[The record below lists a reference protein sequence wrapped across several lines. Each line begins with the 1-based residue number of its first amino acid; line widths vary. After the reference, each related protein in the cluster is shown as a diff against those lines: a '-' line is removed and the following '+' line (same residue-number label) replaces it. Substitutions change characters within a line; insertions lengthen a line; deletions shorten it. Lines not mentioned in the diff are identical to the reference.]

1 MTKHQATVLC
11 PGRASGDVLV
21 LSEPLSFWGGLD
33 PRTGEIIDRWHKQSG
48 IILSKTVLVMRSGRG
63 SSSGSTVLAESIRLG
78 TGPAAILLAEPDPI
92 VTVGA
97 LVADELYG
105 LSCPAL
111 VLAEEAFRACELAQF
126 VEIWADSSPGSVEIR
141 SL

>member
-1 MTKHQATVLC
+1 MRLHATVLC
-11 PGRASGDVLV
+11 PGRASGKVLV

-33 PRTGEIIDRWHKQSG
+33 PRSGEIIDRWHKQSG
-48 IILSKTVLVMRSGRG
+48 TMLSRTILVMRSGRG

-78 TGPAAILLAEPDPI
+78 TAPAAILLAEPDPI
-92 VTVGA
+92 ITVGA

-105 LSCPAL
+105 LSCPVL
-111 VLAEEAFRACELAQF
+111 VLAEEAYRACESAQF
-126 VEIWADSSPGSVEIR
+126 VEILADSTPGSVEIR